1 MIAAVTVLSRVLGF
15 GRYLVQALAFGEGS
29 IGGVYNAANT
39 LPNVLFEVA
48 AGGALAGALI
58 PVLALPVSRAL
69 RKDVDAITSA
79 TFGWTL
85 LVLVPLGAALAAASG
100 LIASVWPKLDDAER
114 GLLQFFIAVFAV
126 QVPMYGVAVL
136 LYAVLQ
142 AHKKFFWPA
151 FAPVLSSVVVIT
163 TYLVYA
169 VLSDGELD
177 DPAAVTDGALAVLG
191 WGTTLGVAAMCFP
204 MFVPVHRLGV
214 RIRPTLRFP
223 PGVGRRLAAL
233 AFAGV
238 GSLVAQQL
246 SVLVALWVASERGS
260 VGTWSVYL
268 WSQQVY
274 LLPYAVLVV
283 PLATSTFPR
292 LAQRAASGEHD
303 AFARM
308 ASGTLR
314 AVLAAAALGAAVL
327 VAVAPAVTDIF
338 AVLTGGGPALDA
350 MTTAIT
356 WMAPG
361 LLGFALMFHASRA
374 LYALERGRS
383 AITANVVGWGSVVVA
398 TPVLAAVLAPAGDD
412 PAATLLALAQA
423 GSLGMLLGGLLAV
436 VLLRR
441 AAGRPATR
449 GLVRSAVVLVLGAGV
464 AALAGRWVV
473 DAVAELA
480 GHGPVTAVGAAAGG
494 AVIAAF
500 VVAGAVLAGD
510 RATVRDFRTIE
521 AQPRPPEQVPVTDPA
536 NPGAPLS

>member
-1 MIAAVTVLSRVLGF
+1 MR
-15 GRYLVQALAFGEGS
+15 
-29 IGGVYNAANT
+29 
-39 LPNVLFEVA
+39 
-48 AGGALAGALI
+48 
-58 PVLALPVSRAL
+58 
-69 RKDVDAITSA
+69 
-79 TFGWTL
+79 WTTRR
-85 LVLVPLGAALAAASG
+85 PSQD
-100 LIASVWPKLDDAER
+100 S
-114 GLLQFFIAVFAV
+114 
-126 QVPMYGVAVL
+126 
-136 LYAVLQ
+136 
-142 AHKKFFWPA
+142 
-151 FAPVLSSVVVIT
+151 
-163 TYLVYA
+163 
-169 VLSDGELD
+169 
-177 DPAAVTDGALAVLG
+177 ALAVLA

-238 GSLVAQQL
+238 GSLVAQQV
-246 SVLVALWVASERGS
+246 SVLVALLVANDRGS
-260 VGTWSVYL
+260 AGAVSVYI

-327 VAVAPAVTDIF
+327 VAAAPAVTDIF
-338 AVLTGGGPALDA
+338 VWIAHGGPTMQA

-356 WMAPG
+356 WLAPG

-383 AITANVVGWGSVVVA
+383 AITANVVGWGTVAVA
-398 TPVLAAVLAPAGDD
+398 TPLLAAALAPDGDD
-412 PAATLLALAQA
+412 PPATLLALAQA
-423 GSLGMLLGGLLAV
+423 SSLGMLARRPRSRWSCCVALPGAPRPQGWSGRLPCWSRGAAV
-436 VLLRR
+436 
-441 AAGRPATR
+441 G
-449 GLVRSAVVLVLGAGV
+449 
-464 AALAGRWVV
+464 ALAGRWVV

-494 AVIAAF
+494 AVIACV

-510 RATVRDFRTIE
+510 RATLRDFRTIE
-521 AQPRPPEQVPVTDPA
+521 AQPRPPQSVTVPDPA
-536 NPGAPLS
+536 NPNGPL